1 MPPIEKDTPHERFKE
16 MAAAYGLDA
25 SKIWMVEEYY

>member
-16 MAAAYGLDA
+16 MALAYGLEP
-25 SKIWMVEEYY
+25 STIWKAEDFY